1 MKKYFYLFVLIVFSF
16 FKSEASHIVGAE
28 LYYDCLGN
36 NTYLVTFIEYRNCSA
51 GCVNCASY
59 GAPEYIQVFDTS
71 GNYIDSFA
79 APYMTPDTVAVIDT
93 GGCAYPNDYC
103 IEVATFHTTV
113 ILPYTP
119 GGYVLVFQRCC
130 RNNAILN
137 IPTWTGATYFTNIPD
152 TTEVSGCDNKPRFRL
167 ISPGLMPI
175 DTPFTFDM
183 SAADPDGDSL
193 AYRLTNSYDGA
204 NPTCPDPSPAN
215 AGGGCPDAASPPP
228 YLSVS
233 YISPYTITNPTN
245 NPLDSG
251 HLQIDAHTGILSG
264 RVNQTGIFLVAV
276 AADEYRNGTLIGST
290 LLDFQFIFGGCPID
304 TTPIVNS
311 VRNIEMQGIK
321 IYSSGGEAVID
332 LSNQNSSPANIS
344 FYNLLGQ
351 QVAAENNYTGNI
363 YTRQFSNIPSQY
375 IIAKVQLS
383 TGEVVYKK
391 LLIDSG
397 N

>member
-1 MKKYFYLFVLIVFSF
+1 MKKHFYLFVILSLCSVRSQ
-16 FKSEASHIVGAE
+16 ASHIVGAE

-36 NTYLVTFIEYRNCSA
+36 NTYLVTFIEYRNCSTN
-51 GCVNCASY
+51 CVACASY
-59 GAPEYIQVFDTS
+59 GSPEYIQVFDTS

-93 GGCAYPNDYC
+93 GHCAYPNDYC

-137 IPTWTGATYFTNIPD
+137 IPAWTGATYFTNIPD
-152 TTEVSGCDNKPRFRL
+152 TTVVPGCDNKPRFRL

-183 SAADPDGDSL
+183 SATDPDGDSL

-204 NPTCPDPSPAN
+204 SSTCPDPSPN
-215 AGGGCPDAASPPP
+215 GGSGCPIAASPPP
-228 YLSVS
+228 YLSVP
-233 YISPYTITNPTN
+233 YLSPYTVTNPTN

-251 HLQIDAHTGILSG
+251 HLQIDPRTGLLSG

-290 LLDFQFIFGGCPID
+290 LLDFQFIFGGCPVD
-304 TTPIVNS
+304 TTAIPNAVNNIETHS
-311 VRNIEMQGIK
+311 VR
-321 IYSSGGEAVID
+321 IYSTGSEAVID
-332 LSNQNSSPANIS
+332 LANQNNSPANIS
-344 FYNLLGQ
+344 FYDLLGQ
-351 QVAAENNYTGNI
+351 QIAADNNYTGNI

-375 IIAKVQLS
+375 VIAKVQLS
-383 TGEVVYKK
+383 SGDVVYKK